1 MEDFWKFPCSTAV
14 LLQLWHKLQLQDG
27 FHPWPGN
34 FYMPCVQLKKKKKRK
49 EKAIISKSISHALFF
64 RKLLENIAYPQKGV
78 TKVLGKSEI

>member
-1 MEDFWKFPCSTAV
+1 MAQVATARWV
-14 LLQLWHKLQLQDG
+14 PSLAWELLHA
-27 FHPWPGN
+27 
-34 FYMPCVQLKKKKKRK
+34 MCAAKKKKKRK

>member
-1 MEDFWKFPCSTAV
+1 MAQVATARWV
-14 LLQLWHKLQLQDG
+14 PSLAWELLRAV
-27 FHPWPGN
+27 
-34 FYMPCVQLKKKKKRK
+34 CVAGEKKKRK